1 MVAASVYFN
10 YVVGGV
16 GGFAAIGTWWIVCED
31 YCAVALVFR
40 V

>member
-1 MVAASVYFN
+1 MVAASIYFY

-16 GGFAAIGTWWIVCED
+16 GGFTAIGARWIVCED
-31 YCAVALVFR
+31 CCAVALVFR